1 MASSVGG
8 SNAAGRSPSATGTS
22 EDGDTHVSPT
32 TIGGDGS
39 GGRSGR
45 AAAGRGRRQQ
55 PRGRRLHQ
63 QHQQQRRDD
72 EDDDEDA
79 RAADDADDVPMT
91 TAPTRS
97 SPRLVAM
104 ATAAGTINGADG
116 GRLLE
121 NDYDATRTEEG
132 TMDERDLDAY
142 NASIENPQDATV
154 IGEEVTADGGA
165 TGGGR
170 ATGALSGP
178 AHSIQNSQAAETA
191 RGRRDS
197 VTEGG
202 ENVLAARTTM
212 LTDTAA
218 MVIDADARAPE
229 RNRSGAGVGLT
240 RSRVGGRGGA
250 TGSSSTVHGGPQRP
264 ANSAADSNTAA
275 VSSEREI
282 RAADS
287 TEAQRLTT
295 SLGEVEVGMTDT
307 GPANSEEV
315 EGGDIKAAASLLAAD
330 GVAAGGGVEVESKQ
344 LIMPGPTQWD
354 NQEPWDVPRDELL
367 MASLALKARADA
379 FKALENFGTA
389 ERAYGHALRFIDQIE
404 MFDTDEA
411 SDTKEMSSKLKTECL
426 LEASACAIRRSDPV
440 RAGELA
446 ARVLSRDPTNMMAL
460 RARALAAAAT
470 GDFGTAVHDLEE
482 AIKASP
488 NDPMLVAELTELKH
502 RRDIA
507 RHMHRRS
514 GISSSFIGAPGVVSW
529 GTMAMNVM
537 GGAASSAHGGQLFS
551 YPNAGYVASG
561 GLGMTNEVEGET
573 DGAVGGIGNAGYGSH
588 LGAYQHV
595 GDNAAIDTRALLDGT
610 HLKRPDS
617 PSHAT
622 GMESNLHEPGTFNRV
637 GGTPSVSKGGTV
649 SMQKNAVQSDALQ
662 LGDESEEEGEEV
674 CGGANK
680 AQGT

>member
-22 EDGDTHVSPT
+22 EGGDTHVSPM
-32 TIGGDGS
+32 TIGAGQ
-39 GGRSGR
+39 R
-45 AAAGRGRRQQ
+45 AQHAHRHHHDADAA
-55 PRGRRLHQ
+55 
-63 QHQQQRRDD
+63 
-72 EDDDEDA
+72 DDDETE
-79 RAADDADDVPMT
+79 DVPMT
-91 TAPTRS
+91 PTTRRRTRRSGMTTRS

-104 ATAAGTINGADG
+104 GLAANAGTTATIDE
-116 GRLLE
+116 RLLE
-121 NDYDATRTEEG
+121 RGDADGTGAEG
-132 TMDERDLDAY
+132 DVDERDVDAY
-142 NASIENPQDATV
+142 NVSIENPQNATV
-154 IGEEVTADGGA
+154 IGEEVTAGDRGVS
-165 TGGGR
+165 GGGR
-170 ATGALSGP
+170 AAGAVSGP

-191 RGRRDS
+191 QTQRRDS
-197 VTEGG
+197 QHGTEGG
-202 ENVLAARTTM
+202 ERNVVAARTTNG
-212 LTDTAA
+212 TDTAA
-218 MVIDADARAPE
+218 IAVDADGRTPE
-229 RNRSGAGVGLT
+229 RSPAGVGLT

-275 VSSEREI
+275 VSSEHGM

-295 SLGEVEVGMTDT
+295 SPGEVEVGMTDT

-330 GVAAGGGVEVESKQ
+330 GVAAGGGVEVESRQ

-354 NQEPWDVPRDELL
+354 DQEPWDVPRDELL
-367 MASLALKARADA
+367 TASLALKARADA

-411 SDTKEMSSKLKTECL
+411 PDTTEMSAKLKTECL

-446 ARVLSRDPTNMMAL
+446 ARALSRDPTNTMAL
-460 RARALAAAAT
+460 RARALAAAAG

-514 GISSSFIGAPGVVSW
+514 GISSSFIGTPGVVSW
-529 GTMAMNVM
+529 GTMPMNVM

-588 LGAYQHV
+588 LGAYQYV
-595 GDNAAIDTRALLDGT
+595 GDNAAVDTRALLDGT
-610 HLKRPDS
+610 HLNRPDS
-617 PSHAT
+617 PSHVT

-674 CGGANK
+674 CGGANRK
-680 AQGT
+680 ALGN

>member
-1 MASSVGG
+1 M
-8 SNAAGRSPSATGTS
+8 T
-22 EDGDTHVSPT
+22 PT
-32 TIGGDGS
+32 TRRRTRRGG
-39 GGRSGR
+39 
-45 AAAGRGRRQQ
+45 
-55 PRGRRLHQ
+55 
-63 QHQQQRRDD
+63 
-72 EDDDEDA
+72 
-79 RAADDADDVPMT
+79 VT
-91 TAPTRS
+91 TGATRS
-97 SPRLVAM
+97 SPRLAAAG
-104 ATAAGTINGADG
+104 ATATINVE
-116 GRLLE
+116 RLLE
-121 NDYDATRTEEG
+121 NDADATGTAGTEG
-132 TMDERDLDAY
+132 DVDERDVDAY
-142 NASIENPQDATV
+142 DVSIENPQNATV
-154 IGEEVTADGGA
+154 IGEEMTAGDRGA

-170 ATGALSGP
+170 AAGAVSGP

-191 RGRRDS
+191 QTQRRDS
-197 VTEGG
+197 HGTEGG
-202 ENVLAARTTM
+202 ENVVAARTTNG
-212 LTDTAA
+212 TDTAA
-218 MVIDADARAPE
+218 MVVDAEGRTPE
-229 RNRSGAGVGLT
+229 HNPAGVGLT

-275 VSSEREI
+275 VSSEHGM

-295 SLGEVEVGMTDT
+295 SPGEVEVGMTDT

-330 GVAAGGGVEVESKQ
+330 GVAAGGGVEVESRQ

-354 NQEPWDVPRDELL
+354 DQEPWDVPRDELL
-367 MASLALKARADA
+367 TASLALKARADA

-411 SDTKEMSSKLKTECL
+411 PDTTEMSAKLKTECL

-446 ARVLSRDPTNMMAL
+446 ARALSRDPTNTMAL
-460 RARALAAAAT
+460 RARALAAAAG

-514 GISSSFIGAPGVVSW
+514 GISSSFIGTPGVVSW
-529 GTMAMNVM
+529 GTMPMNVM
-537 GGAASSAHGGQLFS
+537 GVAASSAHGGQLFS

-588 LGAYQHV
+588 LGAYQYV
-595 GDNAAIDTRALLDGT
+595 GDNAAVDTRAALDGT

-680 AQGT
+680 ALGN